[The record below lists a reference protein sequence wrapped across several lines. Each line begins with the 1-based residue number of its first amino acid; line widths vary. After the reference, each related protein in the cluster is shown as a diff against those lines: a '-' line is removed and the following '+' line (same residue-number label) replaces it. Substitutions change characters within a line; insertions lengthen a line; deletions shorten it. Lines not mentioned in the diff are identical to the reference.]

1 MHRVECVGTSSHLK
15 TPRAPGSQAPLEIS
29 CTSHWSAMAGDMGYS
44 LTSVLHV
51 DPSLSILL
59 VGEDACEGSRLEVQ
73 GVAFSLTGCGG
84 VLMHP

>member
-1 MHRVECVGTSSHLK
+1 
-15 TPRAPGSQAPLEIS
+15 
-29 CTSHWSAMAGDMGYS
+29 MAGDMGYS